1 MEPVYVKNGVSH
13 VRRCC
18 CMRFTTLAKSARCS
32 GRAKRQH
39 KRSFAAPPRLHV
51 SFVPSA
57 MAPTKDTKVQVEL
70 TVAKLFAPQGA
81 NWRALCHPSRTVL
94 GQAVQKTLPPW

>member
-1 MEPVYVKNGVSH
+1 
-13 VRRCC
+13 
-18 CMRFTTLAKSARCS
+18 
-32 GRAKRQH
+32 
-39 KRSFAAPPRLHV
+39 
-51 SFVPSA
+51 

-70 TVAKLFAPQGA
+70 TVAKLFVPQGA